1 MICGVRVIS
10 HDLRRLFASVC
21 QKRDADG
28 DATRDA
34 PNPRR
39 ASTRARARDAIRE
52 RARFRRVSIGAM
64 ATLTHDASPG
74 RREREIKITL
84 KRATPDA
91 RGENADVAVR
101 VRSLDVDVGT
111 LKRRFVVNAVWDAPN
126 AESVV
131 LIYGGKVL
139 RDDETLRDAF
149 ARGRE
154 SVAAYGET
162 AGEGDGRTEMA
173 TVDESGTEGEARAAE
188 EYVVHIVVRSAR
200 ETSAEDSRA
209 TTTTTAEGAV
219 NARGGEGDAREEGG
233 HETAVPASEARET
246 TATRGD
252 ARDAGAS
259 DPGTPAMFRGDV
271 SANAFASPVSMFRED
286 APRASH
292 GALEHATSPLM
303 NATYQ
308 AAYYAAFAALSPSST
323 PPGPPPLVGVGNFLR
338 VDAASSGEHAANERT
353 GVDDAQ
359 QRQRMENG
367 LPPELN
373 IPPGARVRVIHIRI
387 DLKLILKLAMMV
399 FFMSQDASAAK
410 TAMYVGVAILV
421 YLQQTGALAPVAR
434 WITGNDNIGR
444 NGLERQNARRNG
456 GEGRNADGAANE
468 DQPIVAPFRATH
480 AAGHTTMPTS
490 YIGEIKI
497 FVYSLFASIFPSW
510 LPPRLHE
517 ARDARAAV
525 REHQD

>member
-1 MICGVRVIS
+1 
-10 HDLRRLFASVC
+10 
-21 QKRDADG
+21 
-28 DATRDA
+28 
-34 PNPRR
+34 
-39 ASTRARARDAIRE
+39 
-52 RARFRRVSIGAM
+52 
-64 ATLTHDASPG
+64 
-74 RREREIKITL
+74 
-84 KRATPDA
+84 
-91 RGENADVAVR
+91 
-101 VRSLDVDVGT
+101 
-111 LKRRFVVNAVWDAPN
+111 
-126 AESVV
+126 
-131 LIYGGKVL
+131 
-139 RDDETLRDAF
+139 
-149 ARGRE
+149 
-154 SVAAYGET
+154 
-162 AGEGDGRTEMA
+162 
-173 TVDESGTEGEARAAE
+173 
-188 EYVVHIVVRSAR
+188 
-200 ETSAEDSRA
+200 
-209 TTTTTAEGAV
+209 
-219 NARGGEGDAREEGG
+219 
-233 HETAVPASEARET
+233 
-246 TATRGD
+246 
-252 ARDAGAS
+252 
-259 DPGTPAMFRGDV
+259 
-271 SANAFASPVSMFRED
+271 
-286 APRASH
+286 
-292 GALEHATSPLM
+292 M

-468 DQPIVAPFRATH
+468 DQAIVAPFRATH

>member
-1 MICGVRVIS
+1 M
-10 HDLRRLFASVC
+10 APE
-21 QKRDADG
+21 RDDDATG
-28 DATRDA
+28 DA
-34 PNPRR
+34 R
-39 ASTRARARDAIRE
+39 A
-52 RARFRRVSIGAM
+52 
-64 ATLTHDASPG
+64 
-74 RREREIKITL
+74 IKITL

-91 RGENADVAVR
+91 RGESADVTVR
-101 VRSLDVDVGT
+101 VASLDVDVGT
-111 LKRRFVVNAVWDAPN
+111 LKRRHVARALWDAPN

-139 RDDETLRDAF
+139 RDDESLRDAF

-154 SVAAYGET
+154 SVAAYGDERAPGNATEDERGT
-162 AGEGDGRTEMA
+162 ADEA
-173 TVDESGTEGEARAAE
+173 TAAE
-188 EYVVHIVVRSAR
+188 EYVVHIAVRSGAKAK
-200 ETSAEDSRA
+200 AEDSRDAA
-209 TTTTTAEGAV
+209 TADGAA
-219 NARGGEGDAREEGG
+219 NARGGEEDAREER
-233 HETAVPASEARET
+233 ARET
-246 TATRGD
+246 AATQSAARETAATQSA
-252 ARDAGAS
+252 ARDAGARGDVVAS
-259 DPGTPAMFRGDV
+259 DPGTPAMFRRDV
-271 SANAFASPVSMFRED
+271 SANAFESPVSAFRED

-292 GALEHATSPLM
+292 GALEHAASPLM

-323 PPGPPPLVGVGNFLR
+323 PPGPPPLVGAGNFLR
-338 VDAASSGEHAANERT
+338 VDAASGGGHSANERT
-353 GVDDAQ
+353 ERDDAQ
-359 QRQRMENG
+359 QRQRAENG

-399 FFMSQDASAAK
+399 FFLSQDASAAK

-444 NGLERQNARRNG
+444 NGLEGQNARRNG